1 MDGSVRVP
9 KLAEHAEVLGGLAR
23 VVSFARDPSAF
34 YLRIYLPGQKGYRH
48 TRIQGANSLDQ
59 ALVLAPSAYRGF
71 IQPAAPLEPKRGTRP
86 GTKLRPRKN
95 TIRQLAEQFLQLQ
108 EQRVVS
114 GEIKEVTAKGKRE
127 TIRRHLLGFCELQG
141 VVSPAE
147 ITVDTFKTFPAYRAA
162 ATTQTKR
169 KEIGIV
175 REFLAFLDERDL
187 LHPKVAAKLG
197 SLLPMI
203 RKTGED
209 KTANPPITE
218 RDWALI
224 QASLE
229 LRCNAVRDHPNRR
242 NYYSRRMMQ
251 ALVKFLYATGVRP
264 AEARNLRWRDVEF
277 VREAPSFY
285 QTEHFQEDTGFGHG
299 EICPVRTRI
308 SEKEFLEKQDAVGNG
323 VDFDL
328 AEIKHEITVVR
339 VLKSKNKVV
348 REVPCD
354 CAELL
359 REWRVLQAEFSG
371 ADQEPDCLVFSVPDS
386 AGGEFRPFNHN
397 SLNISWRETIE
408 SLSSR
413 LQGAEL
419 STAHY
424 NPYSLRH
431 SRAVFL
437 IDRGV
442 GVYEAAKMLG
452 HTVQTFEQHYAPY
465 LSRKRG
471 AEVVVS
477 LGLV

>member
-1 MDGSVRVP
+1 MPRV
-9 KLAEHAEVLGGLAR
+9 AESAEVLGGLAR
-23 VVSFARDPSAF
+23 VVSFARDPAAF
-34 YLRIYLPGQKGYRH
+34 YLRVYVPGQKDYRH
-48 TRIQGANSLDQ
+48 TRIGGADSLERAQ
-59 ALVLAPSAYRGF
+59 LLAPGVYKQFVQPGASALPR
-71 IQPAAPLEPKRGTRP
+71 RGTRP
-86 GTKLRPRKN
+86 GTKLRPRTN
-95 TIRQLAEQFLQLQ
+95 TITQLAEQFLALQ
-108 EQRVVS
+108 EQRVIS

-127 TIRRHLLGFCELQG
+127 TILRHLLGFCELQG

-175 REFLAFLDERDL
+175 REFLAFLDEREL
-187 LHPKVAAKLG
+187 LQPRVAAKLG

-224 QASLE
+224 QAALD
-229 LRCNAVRDHPNRR
+229 LRCEMVRGHPNKR

-251 ALVKFLYATGVRP
+251 ALVKFLYATGMRP

-277 VREAPSFY
+277 VQEAPRFY
-285 QTEHFQEDTGFGHG
+285 QTEHFQEDTGFGYG
-299 EICPVRTRI
+299 EILQTRTQI
-308 SEKEFLEKQDAVGNG
+308 SEKEFLEKQDAVEEGA
-323 VDFDL
+323 DFDL

-339 VLKSKNKVV
+339 VLRSKNKVV

-359 REWRVLQAEFSG
+359 REWGLLQADFSG
-371 ADQEPDCLVFSVPDS
+371 ADQEPDCLIFSVPDS
-386 AGGEFRPFNHN
+386 AGEFRPFNHN
-397 SLNISWRETIE
+397 SLNISWREMIE
-408 SLSSR
+408 SLAGR
-413 LQGAEL
+413 LKGPEL

-437 IDRGV
+437 IDHGV

-471 AEVVVS
+471 AELVVS
-477 LGLV
+477 MGER